1 LKQNVDEKL
10 EQSEESS
17 AKKSLSQNLT
27 SSYYD
32 NLNAI
37 NLSVSGTSPKS
48 NLNVLDNFL
57 LYDNLASKVNVN
69 NDLVIESY
77 DNIDNNRSSSINSL
91 NQLDTLNKNIIDQ
104 LCYVTD
110 YSTITTTTTTTT
122 TTTATTNNVNDDQ
135 DLGNIA
141 ANLKKEVLHAQR
153 QAEKLDKLDD
163 MTITKVVQ
171 MNIPSKLPVAGDND
185 DENDVAHLDESW
197 QTLIR
202 EVKDLSNLDNKSK
215 NIKMK

>member
-10 EQSEESS
+10 EQPEESS
-17 AKKSLSQNLT
+17 AKKTLSQNLT

-57 LYDNLASKVNVN
+57 LYDNLATKANVN

-122 TTTATTNNVNDDQ
+122 TTTNNVNEDQ

-141 ANLKKEVLHAQR
+141 TNLKKEVLHAQR

-171 MNIPSKLPVAGDND
+171 MNIPSKSPVTGDD
-185 DENDVAHLDESW
+185 DENDVEHLDESW
-197 QTLIR
+197 QVLIR

-215 NIKMK
+215 NKKMK